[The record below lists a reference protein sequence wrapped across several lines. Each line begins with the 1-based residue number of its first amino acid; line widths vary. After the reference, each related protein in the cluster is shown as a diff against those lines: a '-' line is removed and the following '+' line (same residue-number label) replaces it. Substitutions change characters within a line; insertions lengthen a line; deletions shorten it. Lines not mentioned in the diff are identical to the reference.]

1 MNHRLS
7 IDHNHHRSYDDQPI
21 SYPLVMTFTVRHG
34 NVITS
39 SGHPLGFLADLGAP
53 TPAIGGQAISRAGR
67 PSRTAELSEAKI
79 AQEMSSA
86 GMISNADPMMVPP
99 LSNA

>member
-1 MNHRLS
+1 LGNPESHTAACSRAILAQPEPKKNLLAS
-7 IDHNHHRSYDDQPI
+7 RHNQFRASP
-21 SYPLVMTFTVRHG
+21 G
-34 NVITS
+34 A
-39 SGHPLGFLADLGAP
+39 ADLGAP